1 MSALMAALK
10 GLAALPDLIKAVERI
25 GDKLDEKAAM
35 ERLAEKRDDVHA
47 RIDAVKRLSQSAPD
61 GGAGPDGSTPG
72 GTEPSGERGA
82 GG

>member
-1 MSALMAALK
+1 MSALMAALR
-10 GLAALPDLIKAVERI
+10 GLGALPQLVKAVERI

-47 RIDAVKRLSQSAPD
+47 RIDAVKRLPQSASD
-61 GGAGPDGSTPG
+61 GGAGLDGSTPG
-72 GTEPSGERGA
+72 GTEPGGERGA

>member
-35 ERLAEKRDDVHA
+35 ERLDDKRKRNDDAIRRVLESTAGQRAEVDR
-47 RIDAVKRLSQSAPD
+47 P
-61 GGAGPDGSTPG
+61 PG
-72 GTEPSGERGA
+72 VSSSNESGT
-82 GG
+82 

>member
-35 ERLAEKRDDVHA
+35 ERLAEKRD
-47 RIDAVKRLSQSAPD
+47 RNRDAVDSVLRGDAEVGQRGEADRTPTISGGSE
-61 GGAGPDGSTPG
+61 GGAGTDN
-72 GTEPSGERGA
+72 
-82 GG
+82 